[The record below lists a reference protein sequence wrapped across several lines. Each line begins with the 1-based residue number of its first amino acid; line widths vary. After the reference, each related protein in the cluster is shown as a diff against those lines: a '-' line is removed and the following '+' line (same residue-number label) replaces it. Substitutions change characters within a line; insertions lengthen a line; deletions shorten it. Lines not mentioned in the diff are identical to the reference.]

1 MSIIIGADIGTSNI
15 KVIAFESNNE
25 ILLSESAPCETLQ
38 PSAEIMEQNP
48 RHILEIVN
56 ALLVRVLKQLS
67 LHRISGICF
76 STAMHSIM
84 AVDNRN
90 EPLTHAILWGDR
102 RSEPQAQTLRESG
115 LAEELYRST
124 GVPVHPSLPICKILW
139 LKENQPEIFHR
150 AVKFISLKEYFFYE
164 WFGKYRT
171 DYSIAGASGML
182 DIHRFSWSSLALQIA
197 GIQESRLSEIVP
209 ATHSENKLT
218 AKYQALFK
226 TGDIPFIIGSS
237 DGCLANIGS
246 GVIHEHQAAL
256 TIGTSGAIRTTL
268 AALSLNERPTLFC
281 YPLLRDVFIKGGAI
295 NNGGSALQWF
305 AQGFIKGMTTSDDPY
320 SLAIQQAKLVE
331 PGSEGLIF
339 LPYLLGERAPI
350 WDAKARG
357 VFFGIHSQHDRSHFS
372 RAVLEGIGLAM
383 YDVFG
388 ELNQSGDKIKTLVAS
403 GGFVQSAFW
412 VQMISDIFGRSVIV
426 SNLSDASA
434 TGAAILG
441 RYAIG
446 LTPKLEVLSPT
457 NEEVQVFYPNEENHE
472 IYMERFTT
480 FRSLYASLK
489 AEFMKLDG

>member
-25 ILLSESAPCETLQ
+25 IRLSESAPCETLQ
-38 PSAEIMEQNP
+38 PSSEIMEQNP

-56 ALLVRVLKQLS
+56 ALLVKVLKQLP
-67 LHRISGICF
+67 LRRVSGICF

-84 AVDNRN
+84 AVDEQN
-90 EPLTHAILWGDR
+90 EPLTNAILWGDT
-102 RSEPQAQTLRESG
+102 RSEPQTQTLRESG
-115 LAEELYRST
+115 LAEQLYHST
-124 GVPVHPSLPICKILW
+124 GVPVHPSLPVCKILW
-139 LKENQPEIFHR
+139 LKENQPGVFHR

-164 WFGKYRT
+164 WFGKYRV

-182 DIHRFSWSSLALQIA
+182 DIHRLGWSQMALQIA
-197 GIQESRLSEIVP
+197 GIQENRLSEIVP
-209 ATHSENKLT
+209 ATHIENKLT
-218 AKYQALFK
+218 SKYGALFG

-246 GVIHEHQAAL
+246 GVINERQAAL

-268 AALSLNERPTLFC
+268 PSLSLNERPTLFC

-305 AQGFIKGMTTSDDPY
+305 AQGFIKGEAPSEDPF
-320 SLAIQQAKLVE
+320 SLAIQQAESVSA
-331 PGSEGLIF
+331 GSGGVIF
-339 LPYLLGERAPI
+339 LPYLLGERAPV

-388 ELNQSGDKIKTLVAS
+388 ELNKSGGKIETLVAS
-403 GGFVQSAFW
+403 GGFVRSSFW
-412 VQMISDIFGRSVIV
+412 VQMISDIFGREVVV

-446 LTPKLEVLSPT
+446 STPKLEVLSPA
-457 NEEVQVFYPNEENHE
+457 EGEVRVFYPDKENHE
-472 IYMERFTT
+472 IYMSRFKI
-480 FRSLYASLK
+480 FKSLYISLK
-489 AEFMKLDG
+489 GEFNKLEE